1 MKAFNI
7 VATAALFSSTFS
19 WAKNLE
25 DRTEFGLDIDS
36 NTDNDFMSEKFEKFE
51 K

>member
-7 VATAALFSSTFS
+7 VATAALLGSTFS

-25 DRTEFGLDIDS
+25 DRKEFGKNPDGT
-36 NTDNDFMSEKFEKFE
+36 TDHDFMSKKFEEFE